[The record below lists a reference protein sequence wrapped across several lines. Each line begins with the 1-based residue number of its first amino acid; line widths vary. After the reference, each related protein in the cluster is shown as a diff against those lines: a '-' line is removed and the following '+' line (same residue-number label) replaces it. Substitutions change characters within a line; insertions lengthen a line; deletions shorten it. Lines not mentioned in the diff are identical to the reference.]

1 MLLGSKDGTHRGRG
15 TTFPGVPRI
24 VIAADGRWVVDEVVA
39 ALPGPDHEVVEIQRG
54 LAVLPWLEENE
65 ADLVVLDLQ
74 IGNMGGMAVCQELRL
89 EEDAGRLE
97 RIPVLML
104 LDRRAD
110 VFLAKRVDAQG
121 WLVKPL
127 DPIRVRRAV
136 TALLEGGTYYD
147 SSYAP
152 NPILTTAAE

>member
-1 MLLGSKDGTHRGRG
+1 M
-15 TTFPGVPRI
+15 PRI
-24 VIAADGRWVVDEVVA
+24 VIATDGHWVVGEVA
-39 ALPGPDHEVVEIQRG
+39 SALPGPDYEVVEIQRG
-54 LAVLPWLEENE
+54 LAVLPWLQDND

-89 EEDAGRLE
+89 EEDAGRLD
-97 RIPVLML
+97 RVPVLML

-110 VFLAKRVDAQG
+110 VFLAKRVDAEG
-121 WLVKPL
+121 WLVKPM

-136 TALLEGGTYYD
+136 SALLAGGTYYD

-152 NPILTTAAE
+152 NPILTTLAE

>member
-1 MLLGSKDGTHRGRG
+1 M
-15 TTFPGVPRI
+15 PRT
-24 VIAADGRWVVDEVVA
+24 VIATDGHWVVDEVAA

-54 LAVLPWLEENE
+54 LAVLPWLQEND

-89 EEDAGRLE
+89 EEDAGRLD

-110 VFLAKRVDAQG
+110 VFLAKRVDAEG

-136 TALLEGGTYYD
+136 TTLLAGGTYYD

-152 NPILTTAAE
+152 NPILTTPAE

>member
-1 MLLGSKDGTHRGRG
+1 
-15 TTFPGVPRI
+15 VPRI
-24 VIAADGRWVVDEVVA
+24 VIATDGHWVVDEVVA
-39 ALPGPDHEVVEIQRG
+39 GLPGPDHEVVEIQRG
-54 LAVLPWLEENE
+54 LAVLPWLQEND

-89 EEDAGRLE
+89 EEDSGRLD

-110 VFLAKRVDAQG
+110 VFLAKRVDAEG
-121 WLVKPL
+121 WLVKPM

-136 TALLEGGTYYD
+136 TALLGGGTYYD